1 MGNVD
6 EAPQRRP
13 LSFVRNGRDGLQNPH
28 DHFSI
33 FDEPALVGLKTC
45 RLEASDRFFP
55 DHRPI
60 LRMDI
65 VRGTGADQFFFGI
78 AGQLLAEGA
87 DIDKLAV
94 LDNVNSDAC
103 AG

>member
-1 MGNVD
+1 
-6 EAPQRRP
+6 
-13 LSFVRNGRDGLQNPH
+13 
-28 DHFSI
+28 
-33 FDEPALVGLKTC
+33 
-45 RLEASDRFFP
+45 
-55 DHRPI
+55 
-60 LRMDI
+60 MDI